1 MVWPV
6 VAALGSAVVGG
17 ITARNAAKKQAAA
30 QKYAADTAAESF
42 RFSKPYIQ
50 RSYDQAEDALAYA
63 NQQGVYP
70 GQTVAPLDPY
80 QILGANYLGQAGLA
94 GRQGA
99 LDIMGSSQPYAQNFA
114 DIYGRSMSGNPIM
127 DAQNFAASNSQPLID
142 RAMRDSARRLT
153 ESTLPGI
160 NLGASASGNVN
171 SSRAG
176 VAEALAKRGYGDRLA
191 DTTALVEDQL
201 RNQYLTQNQ
210 QSMDTALAAN
220 RGLGASYA
228 TGIDAIGNIG
238 QLIGRPGDLYRGY
251 DQSLLDDASRR
262 FTEDRDM
269 RLNNQIAFQKGILG
283 QADYQSRPY
292 MAPTTSTGAATLGG
306 AMQGFGAFADT
317 YKNYQDLFGKPQTPF
332 DPQEVSLPVR
342 ASGFYQRTAGL
353 GG

>member
-1 MVWPV
+1 MIPGLL
-6 VAALGSAVVGG
+6 AIGSSIIGG

-50 RSYDQAEDALAYA
+50 RSYDQGQDALAYA

-80 QILGANYLGQAGLA
+80 QILGANYLGQAGLS
-94 GRQGA
+94 GSQGA

-142 RAMRDSARRLT
+142 RAMRDSSRRLT

-160 NLGASASGNVN
+160 NMGASASGNVN

-176 VAEALAKRGYGDRLA
+176 VAEAIAKRGYGDRLA
-191 DTTALVEDQL
+191 DTTAVVEDQL

-210 QSMDTALAAN
+210 QAMDTALAAN

-228 TGIDAIGNIG
+228 TGIDAIGNMG
-238 QLIGRPGDLYRGY
+238 RLIGTPGDMYRNY
-251 DQSLLDDASRR
+251 DQALLNDASRR
-262 FTEDRDM
+262 YEEDRDM
-269 RLNNQIAFQKGILG
+269 RLDNQIAYQQGILG
-283 QADYQSRPY
+283 QADYRSKPY
-292 MAPTTSTGAATLGG
+292 MAPTVSTGAATLGG
-306 AMQGFGAFADT
+306 AMQGFGAFADM
-317 YKNYQDLFGKPQTPF
+317 YGKYGDIFGSPQRKPGMSNIERQISDLGY
-332 DPQEVSLPVR
+332 S
-342 ASGFYQRTAGL
+342 
-353 GG
+353 

>member
-99 LDIMGSSQPYAQNFA
+99 LDIMGTSQPYAQNFA

-228 TGIDAIGNIG
+228 TGIDAIGNMG

-251 DQSLLDDASRR
+251 DQALLDDSARR
-262 FTEDRDM
+262 YAEDRDM
-269 RLNNQIAFQKGILG
+269 RLRNQIDFQKGILG

-306 AMQGFGAFADT
+306 AMQGFGAFADM
-317 YKNYQDLFGKPQTPF
+317 YGKYGDLFGSAQRKPKYS
-332 DPQEVSLPVR
+332 DVELYMSN
-342 ASGFYQRTAGL
+342 AGYS
-353 GG
+353 